1 METSIL
7 IAEMF
12 LKEAKKD
19 IKEKKIPIKA
29 FIPILVPLLVQK
41 NNWLWRTSHP
51 CLH

>member
-19 IKEKKIPIKA
+19 IKEKKIQIADFKLKKA
-29 FIPILVPLLVQK
+29 ISIFNDLILVLV
-41 NNWLWRTSHP
+41 R
-51 CLH
+51 